1 MELTEEPL
9 ARIRKY
15 LPRSRGNVQR
25 DDRTAWNGMLHRM
38 ATDGRRALACS
49 LSGSSD

>member
-25 DDRTAWNGMLHRM
+25 DESDGMERD
-38 ATDGRRALACS
+38 AS
-49 LSGSSD
+49 